1 MRMKTTEEYMESSP
15 LIVWARSVPHL
26 TQGGQQPLAYDN
38 LPNGQYF
45 FQILK
50 HADTRLQ
57 NVNLPNEGDPYDT
70 VRSRLL
76 NLDYILRHV
85 KKFYTEDLNQILLIK
100 LPDIYH
106 IAKYPES
113 G

>member
-1 MRMKTTEEYMESSP
+1 MKTVEEYMESSP
-15 LIVWARSVPHL
+15 LIIWARSLSHL
-26 TQGGQQPLAYDN
+26 NQGGPLNYDN
-38 LPNGQYF
+38 FPNGQYF

-57 NVNLPNEGDPYDT
+57 NINLPNEGDPYDT

-76 NLDYILRHV
+76 NLDCILRHI

-113 G
+113 GKFTK